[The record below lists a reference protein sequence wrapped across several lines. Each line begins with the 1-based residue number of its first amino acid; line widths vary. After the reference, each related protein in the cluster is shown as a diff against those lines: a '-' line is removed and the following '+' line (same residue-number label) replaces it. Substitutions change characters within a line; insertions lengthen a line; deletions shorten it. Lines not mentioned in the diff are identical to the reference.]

1 MATATVIPTPFR
13 SNNNIERQDCS
24 HGAFYKC
31 GSFKGCC
38 GIDPCAFLDFDNPC
52 EAAQEEGGDGSDDG
66 EDTSTVEEPTKTTS
80 APKSSTRDP
89 KTSTTTDDPDTSST
103 TDPASSTSSSSS
115 SADHSLP
122 SSSAEASTTTEGG
135 TTLSTSVISTPG
147 SSTAG
152 PTTSTLPTP
161 LPTAPSQGDD
171 SSGSGLSKSTL
182 VGVSI
187 AGVAGVL
194 VLLAALI
201 WCVRRRRLAKRM
213 SSLRGSSPAPSLSP
227 SMVFDFGPGRRG
239 NDHDPTGTALG
250 FQGDSGGGVGASA
263 PAASNTHTSYDHLQ
277 HHQQQPPALEPIHAE
292 LDSAETQLLSP
303 NSNIQRTQS
312 AHTPDI
318 EMTSPLPSQPSLPT
332 VQIHPPQL
340 TPGFGSAHMA
350 PTYSDCGDDANG
362 QIQRDTRCSSRIEPR
377 ATLNATE
384 AERVNHQYANS
395 WAYGP

>member
-1 MATATVIPTPFR
+1 MASTTVIPTPFP
-13 SNNNIERQDCS
+13 SDNNIFERQDCS
-24 HGAFYKC
+24 HGAFYHC
-31 GSFKGCC
+31 GNFKGCC

-80 APKSSTRDP
+80 VPHSSTKDP
-89 KTSTTTDDPDTSST
+89 KTSTTTDDLDTSST
-103 TDPASSTSSSSS
+103 TDPSSTTSSSS
-115 SADHSLP
+115 SADHSRP
-122 SSSAEASTTTEGG
+122 SSSTEASTTTKDG
-135 TTLSTSVISTPG
+135 TTLSTSVISTSV
-147 SSTAG
+147 SSTADS
-152 PTTSTLPTP
+152 PTNTLPTP
-161 LPTAPSQGDD
+161 LPTAPSQGDV
-171 SSGSGLSKSTL
+171 SGSGLSKSTL
-182 VGVSI
+182 VGVSV

-239 NDHDPTGTALG
+239 NDHDPVGTALG
-250 FQGDSGGGVGASA
+250 FQNGGGGASI
-263 PAASNTHTSYDHLQ
+263 PASNTNTPYGHHQ
-277 HHQQQPPALEPIHAE
+277 QHQQQPAGPEPIHAE

-318 EMTSPLPSQPSLPT
+318 EMTSPLPRQPSLPT

-350 PTYSDCGDDANG
+350 PTYPPDRGEDVSG
-362 QIQRDTRCSSRIEPR
+362 QNQRDTTRCSSRIEPR

-384 AERVNHQYANS
+384 AERVNHQYVNS